1 MVNKKR
7 VFVSTLFGGV
17 LGNVGWSLAMMGGP
31 FPWARIAHQ
40 IFIYALMGFVI
51 GISNWKVKWW
61 LHGVLIGLLFG
72 ISNGFGALWMT
83 QTPATF
89 VSVIITGLILGLVVE
104 LITSFGFK
112 ARMPQSK

>member
-1 MVNKKR
+1 MVSKKR
-7 VFVSTLFGGV
+7 VFVSTLFGGI
-17 LGNVGWSLAMMGGP
+17 LGNVGWLSAMMGGLV
-31 FPWARIAHQ
+31 PWPGIVHQ

-51 GISNWKVKWW
+51 GIGSWKVKWW
-61 LHGVLIGLLFG
+61 LHGILIGFLFG

-83 QTPATF
+83 AVPATF
-89 VSVIITGLILGLVVE
+89 ISIIITGLILGFLVE